1 MQVEEADEQGDV
13 SHAIWAVFGAC
24 DVLLQQWLC
33 FCWGGDLFSE
43 FFHEKGGVGEL
54 VCLFIDSSSEDAEFE
69 CYEQNDAACDEEVV
83 IDVFQLHLKI
93 QNNKVRW
100 WLVGEGA
107 WRWLLY

>member
-1 MQVEEADEQGDV
+1 M
-13 SHAIWAVFGAC
+13 
-24 DVLLQQWLC
+24 
-33 FCWGGDLFSE
+33 FSE

-93 QNNKVRW
+93 
-100 WLVGEGA
+100 
-107 WRWLLY
+107 